1 MVSIIASVNPGQTS
15 GVSSQFDV
23 STVLDEEDFL
33 NNTTTANTE
42 VTPSTDLSVTKTDSV
57 DPAKTGG
64 LLIYTLTATNN
75 GPSNATGVV
84 LEDALPE
91 GVAFFSASPSICTAN
106 GALSCNF
113 GNLSV
118 DQSKQVA
125 VTVTV
130 EAPPETTLSNTATL
144 SGEQTDPN
152 GSNNSATELTEVE
165 LTADLEVKLEFSPEV
180 PYFGLPTSFLGNFRN
195 LGPDAANTG
204 NVSVVFPGTFSIDSV
219 SGSIPCNPIGSQV
232 VCNFANLPSGQV
244 ESVSINATA
253 PQGGDFPVDATVTSL
268 STDPV
273 TENNTAQVMLS
284 IPGDIDLKI
293 VKEAVFDICG
303 TGGPCWYEIEIENL
317 GNGPLNGVLVTDELP
332 AGLVINELTTEDPIS
347 CTEAETSFSCADV
360 SINPGEVFHLLLE
373 VQLAGSLIG
382 PFANTVDAEA
392 EGDQDPENNSSTAAV
407 VGAAPGDANGDGLF
421 NAADIVLLTLE
432 KKRRGRRRRFRS
444 CGRELPRQPRHGRQP
459 GRRDQPG
466 RH

>member
-1 MVSIIASVNPGQTS
+1 MT
-15 GVSSQFDV
+15 F
-23 STVLDEEDFL
+23 
-33 NNTTTANTE
+33 
-42 VTPSTDLSVTKTDSV
+42 
-57 DPAKTGG
+57 
-64 LLIYTLTATNN
+64 
-75 GPSNATGVV
+75 
-84 LEDALPE
+84 
-91 GVAFFSASPSICTAN
+91 C
-106 GALSCNF
+106 GA
-113 GNLSV
+113 
-118 DQSKQVA
+118 
-125 VTVTV
+125 
-130 EAPPETTLSNTATL
+130 
-144 SGEQTDPN
+144 
-152 GSNNSATELTEVE
+152 
-165 LTADLEVKLEFSPEV
+165 
-180 PYFGLPTSFLGNFRN
+180 
-195 LGPDAANTG
+195 
-204 NVSVVFPGTFSIDSV
+204 
-219 SGSIPCNPIGSQV
+219 
-232 VCNFANLPSGQV
+232 
-244 ESVSINATA
+244 
-253 PQGGDFPVDATVTSL
+253 
-268 STDPV
+268 
-273 TENNTAQVMLS
+273 
-284 IPGDIDLKI
+284 
-293 VKEAVFDICG
+293 
-303 TGGPCWYEIEIENL
+303 GGPCWYEIEIENL